1 MQLVECNLVEH
12 GGAILEILNDAI
24 LSSTALYDYAPR
36 EPASMTGWFAAK
48 QLGQIPVWGA
58 VDVHGGLLGFATYGT
73 FRPFPAFKYSVE
85 HSVYVRLGER
95 GRGVGK
101 ALMQRLIESAKAQQY
116 HVMVGAIDAAN
127 EASVAFHQR
136 LGFEHSGT
144 VRQAGFKFGRWLDL
158 AFYQLLLPT
167 PQAPLDG

>member
-1 MQLVECNLVEH
+1 MTIEDLVEADLP
-12 GGAILEILNDAI
+12 GLLAIYNDVIAT
-24 LSSTALYDYAPR
+24 STAVYSDRPTTLEERRDWWRARQRQGYP
-36 EPASMTGWFAAK
+36 
-48 QLGQIPVWGA
+48 
-58 VDVHGGLLGFATYGT
+58 LLVARDESGVVGFATFGD
-73 FRPFPAFKYSVE
+73 FRSWPGYRHTVE
-85 HSVYVRLGER
+85 HTVHVRADRR
-95 GRGVGK
+95 GQGIGS
-101 ALMQRLIESAKAQQY
+101 ALVRALLPRAAALDK

-167 PQAPLDG
+167 PHAPLDG